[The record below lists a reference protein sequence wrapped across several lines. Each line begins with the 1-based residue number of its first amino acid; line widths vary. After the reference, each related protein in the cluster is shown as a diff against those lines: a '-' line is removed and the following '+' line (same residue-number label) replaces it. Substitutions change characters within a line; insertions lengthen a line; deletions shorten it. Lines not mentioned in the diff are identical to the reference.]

1 MKKTLFLVFAIAL
14 SFSLYA
20 KPKVPKL
27 PKIPGAKDKIIKEFD
42 AVKQSAPEPKQEE
55 NKEQPPAAPENKKS
69 IKEIKQDL
77 STYISENNAK
87 EIANAIYMIEKFAA
101 NDDESL
107 ITCFYKDEK
116 TGEEKEIYAMAFA
129 LQQDHAEAALAI
141 QEIKRY
147 HNTLIHK
154 NCAHYNAVKC
164 YAAFKERYGKAF
176 THCYYSATGKGEG
189 YKQLPRSINKA
200 LDMGNEN
207 ILQAMLAD
215 LNDADDTVL
224 AGCARNGRKDIF
236 DQVLTKE
243 FAPEKSNALRWCAGQ
258 SNDIYYCKKLLSL
271 GVDVNKADTYWGERP
286 AIEYAAENN
295 RLEVVK
301 YLEKFGAVI
310 SNRNGILESIK
321 GNAVDTTTY
330 FLSKGSNGVS
340 LEEML
345 ETAIKSDSE
354 KIIPL
359 LQKQGLKL
367 SSRNLYDAVTEN
379 AVKSIPYL
387 VKNGCN
393 INDPEYPALKAALT
407 SPLKDFHADIREAEI
422 EQKREA
428 LVTLLLSLGA
438 KVDTKYEDGS
448 NALSYAKSVKMRQ
461 LLMKHME

>member
-20 KPKVPKL
+20 KPKLPKL
-27 PKIPGAKDKIIKEFD
+27 PKIPGAKDKIIKELD
-42 AVKQSAPEPKQEE
+42 AGKQSAPEPQEE
-55 NKEQPPAAPENKKS
+55 EKKEQPPAAPENKKS

-77 STYISENNAK
+77 STYISENNGK
-87 EIANAIYMIEKFAA
+87 EIANAIYMIENFAA

-141 QEIKRY
+141 QEITRY
-147 HNTLIHK
+147 RDTQIHHD
-154 NCAHYNAVKC
+154 CAHYNAVKC
-164 YAAFKERYGKAF
+164 YAAFKERYGDDF
-176 THCYYSATGKGEG
+176 THCYYMTRGRSGG
-189 YKQLPRSINKA
+189 YEQLPLSINEA
-200 LDMGNEN
+200 LDRGNEN

-215 LNDADDTVL
+215 LNDADANDTVL

-236 DQVLTKE
+236 DQFLTKK
-243 FAPEKSNALRWCAGQ
+243 FDPEKNNALCWCAGQ
-258 SNDIYYCKKLLSL
+258 SNDIYYCKKLLAL
-271 GVDVNKADTYWGERP
+271 GVDVNEVCYGNT
-286 AIEYAAENN
+286 AIEYAAKNN

-310 SNRNGILESIK
+310 SNSAGILKSIE

-330 FLSKGSNGVS
+330 FLSKGTDRLS
-340 LEEML
+340 LNDML
-345 ETAIKSDSE
+345 KTVIEHDSE

-359 LQKQGLKL
+359 LQKRGLKV
-367 SSRNLYDAVTEN
+367 SSRDLYNAVTKN
-379 AVKSIPYL
+379 AVNSIQYL

-407 SPLKDFHADIREAEI
+407 SPLKDFHDDIREAEI

>member
-14 SFSLYA
+14 PFSLYA
-20 KPKVPKL
+20 KPKLPKL
-27 PKIPGAKDKIIKEFD
+27 PKIPGAKDKIIKELD

-55 NKEQPPAAPENKKS
+55 KKEQPPAAPENKKS

-129 LQQDHAEAALAI
+129 LQQDRAEAALAI
-141 QEIKRY
+141 QKIMHY
-147 HNTLIHK
+147 YFDIIHGD
-154 NCAHYNAVKC
+154 CARYNAAKC
-164 YAAFKERYGKAF
+164 YAAFKERYGDAF
-176 THCYYSATGKGEG
+176 THCYYETTGKSGG
-189 YKQLPRSINKA
+189 YEQLPLSINEA

-215 LNDADDTVL
+215 LNDADANDTVL

-236 DQVLTKE
+236 DQFLTKK
-243 FAPEKSNALRWCAGQ
+243 FNPEKTNALCWCAGQ
-258 SNDIYYCKKLLSL
+258 SNDIYYCKKLLAL
-271 GVDVNKADTYWGERP
+271 GVDVNEVCYGNT
-286 AIEYAAENN
+286 AIGYAAKNN

-310 SNRNGILESIK
+310 SNSAGILKSIE

-330 FLSKGSNGVS
+330 FLSKDTDRLS
-340 LEEML
+340 LEDML
-345 ETAIKSDSE
+345 KTVIEHDSE

-359 LQKQGLKL
+359 LHKRGLKL
-367 SSRNLYDAVTEN
+367 SSRDLYNAVTKN
-379 AVKSIPYL
+379 AVNSIQYL

>member
-1 MKKTLFLVFAIAL
+1 M
-14 SFSLYA
+14 
-20 KPKVPKL
+20 
-27 PKIPGAKDKIIKEFD
+27 D
-42 AVKQSAPEPKQEE
+42 AGKQSAPEPQEE
-55 NKEQPPAAPENKKS
+55 EKKEQPPAAPENKKS

-129 LQQDHAEAALAI
+129 LQQDRAEAARAI
-141 QEIKRY
+141 QEIMHY
-147 HNTLIHK
+147 YFDIIHED
-154 NCAHYNAVKC
+154 CAHYNAAKC
-164 YAAFKERYGKAF
+164 YAAFKERYGDTF
-176 THCYYSATGKGEG
+176 THCYYKTTGKSGG
-189 YKQLPRSINKA
+189 YEQLPRSINKA

-215 LNDADDTVL
+215 LNDADANDTVL

-236 DQVLTKE
+236 DQFLTKK
-243 FAPEKSNALRWCAGQ
+243 FDPEKNNALCWCAGQ

-286 AIEYAAENN
+286 AIEYAAEGN

-330 FLSKGSNGVS
+330 FLSKGSNEVS
-340 LEEML
+340 LKEML

-367 SSRNLYDAVTEN
+367 SSRNLYAAVTEN

-393 INDPEYPALKAALT
+393 INDSEYPALKAALT
-407 SPLKDFHADIREAEI
+407 SPLKDFHADIREEEI

>member
-1 MKKTLFLVFAIAL
+1 MKKTIFLVFAIAL

-27 PKIPGAKDKIIKEFD
+27 PKIPGVKDKIIKELD
-42 AVKQSAPEPKQEE
+42 EVKQSAPEPQEE
-55 NKEQPPAAPENKKS
+55 EKKEQPPAAPENKKS

-77 STYISENNAK
+77 FTYISENNAK
-87 EIANAIYMIEKFAA
+87 EIANAINVIENFAA
-101 NDDESL
+101 NNDEKQ
-107 ITCFYKDEK
+107 ITCFYKDDK
-116 TGEEKEIYAMAFA
+116 TGEEKEIYAMTAA

-141 QEIKRY
+141 QEIMRY
-147 HNTLIHK
+147 RNAQIHED
-154 NCAHYNAVKC
+154 CAHYNAAKC
-164 YAAFKERYGKAF
+164 YATFKERYGDAF
-176 THCYYSATGKGEG
+176 THCYYNTTGKGGG
-189 YKQLPRSINKA
+189 YKQLPLSINKA

-243 FAPEKSNALRWCAGQ
+243 FDPEKSNALRWCAGQ
-258 SNDIYYCKKLLSL
+258 SNDIYYCKKLLAL
-271 GVDVNKADTYWGERP
+271 GLDVNKADTYWGERP
-286 AIEYAAENN
+286 AIEYAARNN

-310 SNRNGILESIK
+310 SNWNGILESIK

-330 FLSKGSNGVS
+330 FLSKGSNEVS
-340 LEEML
+340 LKEML

-379 AVKSIPYL
+379 AVKSIQYL
-387 VKNGCN
+387 VKYGCN
-393 INDPEYPALKAALT
+393 INDPKYPALKAALT
-407 SPLKDFHADIREAEI
+407 SPFKGFHDNIPEKEI
-422 EQKREA
+422 AQKREE
-428 LVTLLLSLGA
+428 LVNLLLSLGA
-438 KVDTKYEDGS
+438 KVDTKYEDGT

-461 LLMKHME
+461 LLMAHME